1 MCQCVMDD
9 RDVSGLVCSKWVC
22 GWLASLCETSRVNDG
37 DKGEGKYCIGVNTSD
52 LGKRLCHKIRKIPQ
66 RNV

>member
-1 MCQCVMDD
+1 MCRCVMDD
-9 RDVSGLVCSKWVC
+9 RDVSGLVCIKWVC
-22 GWLASLCETSRVNDG
+22 GRVNDD

-52 LGKRLCHKIRKIPQ
+52 LGKRLWHKIWKIPQ